1 MSVCLCTTLYIL
13 VSDAVLVAHVSHG
26 LRCQSLAGKSNEML
40 AEVGKVRIEMSQ
52 RIQRLEAERQTQQEL
67 YDKLAQK
74 EAELAGKSN
83 LPLTCQICY
92 LGEYIGERNFI
103 NMLWYIFLV

>member
-1 MSVCLCTTLYIL
+1 MDPVML
-13 VSDAVLVAHVSHG
+13 
-26 LRCQSLAGKSNEML
+26 QSLAGKSNEML

-74 EAELAGKSN
+74 ETELAGESKGLLSS
-83 LPLTCQICY
+83 
-92 LGEYIGERNFI
+92 EAD
-103 NMLWYIFLV
+103 M